1 MAVFYPGFFFFFSFS
16 KNVTI
21 KIPKIKSLLGPP
33 PLVPQPPPPKRGP
46 VGGGGGKEEKKK
58 REKNPLF
65 CFLFSQEAQESL
77 RQWRR
82 WSGGDGGGGRQG
94 EQQGGGAGAQVGPPA
109 DPHPPGAGSWGGSSP
124 DVPVQA
130 LHALLAA

>member
-1 MAVFYPGFFFFFSFS
+1 MDEGEPGTGASTVAVFHPFFFFFSFF

-21 KIPKIKSLLGPP
+21 KIPKIKSLPGPQ

-46 VGGGGGKEEKKK
+46 VGGGGGKGAKKK
-58 REKNPLF
+58 REKKPLF

-82 WSGGDGGGGRQG
+82 SGGDGSGGRQG
-94 EQQGGGAGAQVGPPA
+94 G
-109 DPHPPGAGSWGGSSP
+109 
-124 DVPVQA
+124 
-130 LHALLAA
+130 